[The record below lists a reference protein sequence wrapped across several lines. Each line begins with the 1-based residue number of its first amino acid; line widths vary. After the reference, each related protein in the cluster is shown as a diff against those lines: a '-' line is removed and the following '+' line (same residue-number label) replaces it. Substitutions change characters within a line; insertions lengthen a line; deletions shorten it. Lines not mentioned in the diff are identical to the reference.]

1 MGKVQIKRSSD
12 NKIFEVVKR
21 GNNIF
26 EIEEVGY
33 CVRQNAS
40 LYNPELL
47 WMDIEPF
54 ASMIQA
60 YKFLKENIDNLL

>member
-1 MGKVQIKRSSD
+1 MEKLQIKRSSD

-33 CVRQNAS
+33 CIRQNAT
-40 LYNPELL
+40 LYNPVFL

-54 ASMIQA
+54 KSMVQA